1 MSYIFLS
8 EQQIEQLA
16 PEADH
21 AAHSA
26 ESAGKFIQFSLLC
39 QATIQVTKHFFAFPS
54 PRWDLFFRTPKLWPS
69 ILLLMIRHL

>member
-1 MSYIFLS
+1 MKIPPLYFTDIVFYNFLFFFKSFIFLS

-39 QATIQVTKHFFAFPS
+39 QATI
-54 PRWDLFFRTPKLWPS
+54 
-69 ILLLMIRHL
+69 